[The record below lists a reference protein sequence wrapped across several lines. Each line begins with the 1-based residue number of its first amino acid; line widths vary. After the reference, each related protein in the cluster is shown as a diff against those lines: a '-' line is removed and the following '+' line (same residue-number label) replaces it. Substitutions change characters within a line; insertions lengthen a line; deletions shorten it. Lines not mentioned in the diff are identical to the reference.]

1 MTGEGITVGEWLIPE
16 SELEE
21 RFDTSGGP
29 GGQHANR
36 NETAVTLRFNIDGST
51 LPAELRLKLSRRFG
65 STVEA
70 AAADTRSQ
78 WRNREIARERLGAK
92 LESALVEPKPRR
104 KTKPS
109 KAARE
114 RRLAEKKARSDL
126 KQKRR
131 PPEPD

>member
-1 MTGEGITVGEWLIPE
+1 MTGEGITVGGWLIPE

-36 NETAVTLRFNIDGST
+36 SETAVTLRFDIEASS
-51 LPAELRLKLSRRFG
+51 LPEEVREKLARRLG
-65 STVEA
+65 AWVEA

-78 WRNREIARERLGAK
+78 WRNREIARQRLVAK
-92 LESALVEPKPRR
+92 LERALVDLTPRK

-114 RRLAEKKARSDL
+114 RRLATKKERSEL

-131 PPEPD
+131 PPEPE